1 MSKFKPGKITFVLDG
16 GAGSSAKGLRAAN
29 IWKNSKEP
37 HTTFAVNTFMEN
49 AAHTVTHE
57 DGTEYIYQC
66 LSSITSL
73 GNYEKQYISP
83 GAVFA
88 LKTVLNEIS
97 RHGLTP
103 KNLGIHP
110 NVAIVQDY
118 DIEYERGTI
127 DFEGNPKKVQA
138 SSMLNI
144 GSTLHGVGAA
154 RARRVLRRPDSVLAR
169 DVPELTPF
177 ICDTSEEILTRL
189 NNGESGLM
197 EIAQGWQLSL
207 FSRFFPKCTSRN
219 CSIAA
224 GLDDSMLPPS
234 VAGPVIINFR
244 TFPIRVNSNKYI
256 RNSDKKIL
264 TWDEW
269 NSTPESDRTMVNGD
283 SGGCYDDQTE
293 LTWDQISEMAGKR
306 LLEQTS
312 LTKLPRRIYTFSRKN
327 MLESVIHNYT
337 GDDVYISV
345 NFVNYV
351 DGSVENKRGYNNVMT
366 DKVISWIQSNL
377 SPVFRQLKDRK
388 INVSG
393 LYLGTWK
400 TIDSSTFIDFSQTE
414 QWIGD

>member
-1 MSKFKPGKITFVLDG
+1 MVHHRFKPGKITFVLDG

-29 IWKNSKEP
+29 LWKNNKES

-66 LSSITSL
+66 LSSVTSL
-73 GNYEKQYISP
+73 DDYQKQYISP

-88 LKTVLNEIS
+88 KETILSEIA
-97 RHGLTP
+97 RHNLTP
-103 KNLGIHP
+103 SRLGIHP
-110 NVAIVQDY
+110 NASIVTEK
-118 DIEYERGTI
+118 DIAYERGTV
-127 DFEGNPKKVQA
+127 DFEGNPKVVQA

-154 RARRVLRRPDSVLAR
+154 RARRVLRRPDVVLAR
-169 DVPELTPF
+169 DVPELAPF
-177 ICDTSEEILTRL
+177 VCDTSEEILARL
-189 NNGESGLM
+189 KRGESGLM

-207 FSRFFPKCTSRN
+207 LSRFFPKCTSRN
-219 CSIAA
+219 CSVAA
-224 GLDDSMLPPS
+224 ALDDSMLPPS
-234 VAGPVIINFR
+234 VCGPVVVNFR

-256 RNSDKKIL
+256 RTSDRKIL

-269 NSTPESDRTMVNGD
+269 NATPESDRTLIKGD

-293 LTWDQISEMAGKR
+293 LTWDQISEMAGR
-306 LLEQTS
+306 RIFEQTS
-312 LTKLPRRIYTFSRKN
+312 LTKLPRRVYTFSKKN
-327 MLESVIHNYT
+327 MYESVTHNNT

-351 DGSVENKRGYNNVMT
+351 DGSVEGKNDLDQIMTRKVTDWVNNNITPVIN
-366 DKVISWIQSNL
+366 DLKADGVKVA
-377 SPVFRQLKDRK
+377 
-388 INVSG
+388 G

-400 TIDSSTFIDFSQTE
+400 TLDSSAFYPL
-414 QWIGD
+414 